1 FFSLANHNDD
11 NKKLK
16 GFLNGHEIELNHDE
30 KLKCVEVFIPSVFF
44 TNPAEEKPSYHTVRN
59 FFVNIYSYL
68 LTLENII
75 VVPRNQWNWRKCDPI
90 INNAYVISYHTRS
103 MDMDNKKHLH
113 IQESTLAER

>member
-1 FFSLANHNDD
+1 MAESIILRNVNGSQPVSDSIIHWLNTVKEYQKGYELFFSLANHNDD

-59 FFVNIYSYL
+59 FFVKYL
-68 LTLENII
+68 LI
-75 VVPRNQWNWRKCDPI
+75 PI
-90 INNAYVISYHTRS
+90 DA
-103 MDMDNKKHLH
+103 
-113 IQESTLAER
+113 